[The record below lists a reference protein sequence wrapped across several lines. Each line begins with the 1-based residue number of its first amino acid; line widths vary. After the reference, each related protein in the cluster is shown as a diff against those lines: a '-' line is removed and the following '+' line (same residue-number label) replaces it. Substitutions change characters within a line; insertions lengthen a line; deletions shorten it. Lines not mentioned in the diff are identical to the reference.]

1 MKIVTSLVLLILLDS
16 SCSQKLFK
24 VFNTTALT
32 KYRAELN
39 NASSDLKLNVAAP
52 QVPRED
58 LGRIEGMC
66 VNRTDVD
73 YFRDPDNVKFRCDV
87 VFRCERPGRGFIP
100 VDGVSGIRLVRV
112 QCPSGNERLLLFDHN
127 CENLL
132 LDSFS
137 PCVVFYIHLGRFLN
151 YCFSL

>member
-1 MKIVTSLVLLILLDS
+1 MNFSYLVVVFVFLVDLS
-16 SCSQKLFK
+16 WSQRAFK
-24 VFNTTALT
+24 AFNTTALT

-39 NASSDLKLNVAAP
+39 KDKFDLNSNVAAAL
-52 QVPRED
+52 VPRED

-87 VFRCERPGRGFIP
+87 VFRCERPGRGYLP

-112 QCPSGNERLLLFDHN
+112 QCPSGNF
-127 CENLL
+127 
-132 LDSFS
+132 F
-137 PCVVFYIHLGRFLN
+137 
-151 YCFSL
+151 

>member
-1 MKIVTSLVLLILLDS
+1 MKIFTFLVLLLTLDF

-24 VFNTTALT
+24 AFNTTALT
-32 KYRAELN
+32 KYRADLN
-39 NASSDLKLNVAAP
+39 KASSNLKLNVAAP

-112 QCPSGNERLLLFDHN
+112 QCPSGNSLYPNFKLLYFMVPLVSHD
-127 CENLL
+127 L
-132 LDSFS
+132 
-137 PCVVFYIHLGRFLN
+137 VFLN
-151 YCFSL
+151 ESCLFFC